1 MFYLS
6 AGRILHLVPAR
17 LLFPTTF
24 SAVSPPVAPVAA
36 ANPQDTASPQQAQ
49 VQTPRGQQQAT
60 AAPVSPS
67 PLSSLRPSP
76 LETVELSEEA
86 LSTAPFSPH
95 GMDRGDLDDE
105 LDERRMSGLSPPAEP
120 TAESNTPPDSK
131 PQRDKGHRRNLS
143 ASQYE
148 FAPAEFDGS
157 VMILRRLYPS
167 DDEAEGEAVPV
178 EVPLVARE
186 QFLVLDC
193 RSTGARHNFV
203 A

>member
-1 MFYLS
+1 MSL
-6 AGRILHLVPAR
+6 
-17 LLFPTTF
+17 
-24 SAVSPPVAPVAA
+24 
-36 ANPQDTASPQQAQ
+36 
-49 VQTPRGQQQAT
+49 
-60 AAPVSPS
+60 S

-76 LETVELSEEA
+76 LETVESSEEA

-105 LDERRMSGLSPPAEP
+105 LDESRLSGLSPREEP
-120 TAESNTPPDSK
+120 VTETNTPSASK
-131 PQRDKGHRRNLS
+131 HQRDKGHRRNLS

-186 QFLVLDC
+186 QFLVLDAVPQVLVTTSLLDTDC
-193 RSTGARHNFV
+193 CICTSV
-203 A
+203 